1 MVFSPSK
8 ILFYL
13 CISVI
18 IGVFVRSIFLIPQP
32 YVLGF
37 LFIGVILIFISF
49 VIRENLLFIRIN
61 PVVIGFCLVF
71 FLLGVCRYQSVDS
84 NLHNSGLEQYNQKE
98 IALVG
103 RVISEPD
110 VRENA
115 TQLTVGVE
123 KILYD
128 KKIIFVSGKILV
140 GTNKYP
146 SYNYADI
153 VEVTG
158 LLKTPEAFEGFDYQN
173 YLAKKG
179 IFSVIDWPEVKILS
193 KENYS
198 NVFQFS
204 YGQLLK
210 FKNNIRENINKSFS
224 FVESKLLAGI
234 LLGDQSSFSQ
244 DFKDKLNITGLR
256 HITAVSGMNVA
267 ILCSVLMSLFLG
279 LGLWRGQAFYLTL
292 FFIFLFVLMIGF
304 QASVIRAG
312 IMGSVV
318 LLAQKVGR
326 LPNSTRIIVLTAAI
340 MVLINPMILV
350 WDVGFQ
356 LSFLAILGIVLLT
369 EPFNNLLKFI
379 PQEKFIN
386 LRSVISAT
394 LSAQVF
400 TLPILI
406 YNFGRISLIS
416 TITNILVVP
425 MVDLIMI
432 FGFIFALLSSVWWVL
447 GWVFIWPC
455 WLLLAYVIKVINIF
469 SKPWAIKSFEN
480 VHWLWL
486 VILYLI
492 LAGVVIWVKRRARLK
507 FLDY

>member
-1 MVFSPSK
+1 MSSSK
-8 ILFYL
+8 VLFYI

-18 IGVFVRSIFLIPQP
+18 AGVFIGSIFLIPKF
-32 YVLGF
+32 YILGFLIIGIGMTIISLVRMHKTMAVLGF
-37 LFIGVILIFISF
+37 CLIFMS
-49 VIRENLLFIRIN
+49 
-61 PVVIGFCLVF
+61 
-71 FLLGVCRYQSVDS
+71 LGALRYQLVEFNS
-84 NLHNSGLEQYNQKE
+84 NDLQQYNQKE
-98 IALVG
+98 ITLLG

-110 VRENA
+110 IRENA
-115 TQLTVGVE
+115 TQLTIEVE
-123 KILYD
+123 KILYNQ
-128 KKIIFVSGKILV
+128 KIIFISGKTLIK
-140 GTNKYP
+140 TNKYP

-153 VEVTG
+153 VEAKG
-158 LLKTPEAFEGFDYQN
+158 FLKIPETFEGFDYQN

-179 IFSVIDWPEVKILS
+179 IYSLIDWPEIKILS
-193 KENYS
+193 KENYL
-198 NVFQFS
+198 NVFQFF
-204 YGQLLK
+204 YGQILK

-224 FVESKLLAGI
+224 FIESKLLAGI
-234 LLGDQSSFSQ
+234 LLGDQSGFSQ

-267 ILCSVLMSLFLG
+267 ILCSVFMSLFLG
-279 LGLWRGQAFYLTL
+279 FGLWRGQAFYLTL

-312 IMGSVV
+312 IMGSIV

-326 LPNSTRIIVLTAAI
+326 LPNSTRIIVFTAAI
-340 MVLINPMILV
+340 MILINPMILV

-356 LSFLAILGIVLLT
+356 LSFLAILGIVLLSQ
-369 EPFNNLLKFI
+369 PIGSILKFI

-386 LRSVISAT
+386 LRSVVSAT

-416 TITNILVVP
+416 TVTNILVVP

-432 FGFIFALLSSVWWVL
+432 FGFVFAILSSIWWVL

-455 WLLLAYVIKVINIF
+455 WLLLVYVIKIINIF

-486 VILYLI
+486 VALYLI
-492 LAGVVIWVKRRARLK
+492 LAILVVWVKRRARFK
-507 FLDY
+507 FLDF